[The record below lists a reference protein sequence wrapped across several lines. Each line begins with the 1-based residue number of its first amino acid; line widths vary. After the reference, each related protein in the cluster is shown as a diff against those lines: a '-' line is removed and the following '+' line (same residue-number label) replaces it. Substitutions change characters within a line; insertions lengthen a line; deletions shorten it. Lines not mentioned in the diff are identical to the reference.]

1 MQKKWAVFASLLTVG
16 TLLSGCSTGG
26 SKQANNANAKSLN
39 FVVQQE
45 MPTADLS
52 VASDTVSFTAL
63 NNVYE
68 GLYRQDKNNELVL
81 AGASEKP
88 EVSEDGLTYKFK
100 LRPDAK
106 WSNGDSVKA
115 QDYVY
120 GWQRTVDPKTASQY
134 AYLFSAIENG
144 KETNAGTKAVSD
156 LGIKAVGDYEIEIK
170 LSQAIPYF
178 ERLLT
183 LPIFFPQNQKVVEQY
198 GKDYAINSDNA
209 VYNGPYVLKNF
220 SGPGT
225 DDSWT
230 YAKNEQYW
238 DKSAVNLDSIN
249 VSVVKDSSTALN
261 LFKNNQADDIVLTG
275 ELAQQNRN
283 DEAYQSILQAT
294 TQYLEFNQRDSNSI
308 FKNDNLRKAIS
319 YSIDRKALTESI
331 LGNGSMP
338 SSGFVP
344 KNIMKSP
351 DGKDFTDAVGN
362 YLNQDTNQAKE
373 YWEKAKQELGIKSLN
388 FSILSSDTDASKKIV
403 EYLQN
408 AIQTNLEG
416 VKVNLTPVP
425 FSVRLDRAAAGN
437 FDLLMGSYGADYLDA
452 SSFSDLL
459 KSGVS
464 YNRGQWSNTQYDEL
478 INSAATSDVKSP
490 QKRFDDLV
498 NAEKIVM
505 SQQGV
510 SPLYQA
516 VEAHMT
522 NPKVKNYVAHP
533 AGAKF
538 DYKWLTVE

>member
-308 FKNDNLRKAIS
+308 FKNDNLRKA
-319 YSIDRKALTESI
+319 
-331 LGNGSMP
+331 
-338 SSGFVP
+338 
-344 KNIMKSP
+344 
-351 DGKDFTDAVGN
+351 
-362 YLNQDTNQAKE
+362 
-373 YWEKAKQELGIKSLN
+373 N
-388 FSILSSDTDASKKIV
+388 FIF
-403 EYLQN
+403 N
-408 AIQTNLEG
+408 
-416 VKVNLTPVP
+416 
-425 FSVRLDRAAAGN
+425 
-437 FDLLMGSYGADYLDA
+437 
-452 SSFSDLL
+452 
-459 KSGVS
+459 
-464 YNRGQWSNTQYDEL
+464 
-478 INSAATSDVKSP
+478 
-490 QKRFDDLV
+490 
-498 NAEKIVM
+498 
-505 SQQGV
+505 
-510 SPLYQA
+510 
-516 VEAHMT
+516 
-522 NPKVKNYVAHP
+522 
-533 AGAKF
+533 
-538 DYKWLTVE
+538 

>member
-1 MQKKWAVFASLLTVG
+1 MITYE
-16 TLLSGCSTGG
+16 
-26 SKQANNANAKSLN
+26 KQ
-39 FVVQQE
+39 
-45 MPTADLS
+45 
-52 VASDTVSFTAL
+52 
-63 NNVYE
+63 
-68 GLYRQDKNNELVL
+68 
-81 AGASEKP
+81 
-88 EVSEDGLTYKFK
+88 
-100 LRPDAK
+100 
-106 WSNGDSVKA
+106 
-115 QDYVY
+115 
-120 GWQRTVDPKTASQY
+120 
-134 AYLFSAIENG
+134 
-144 KETNAGTKAVSD
+144 
-156 LGIKAVGDYEIEIK
+156 
-170 LSQAIPYF
+170 
-178 ERLLT
+178 
-183 LPIFFPQNQKVVEQY
+183 
-198 GKDYAINSDNA
+198 
-209 VYNGPYVLKNF
+209 
-220 SGPGT
+220 
-225 DDSWT
+225 
-230 YAKNEQYW
+230 
-238 DKSAVNLDSIN
+238 
-249 VSVVKDSSTALN
+249 
-261 LFKNNQADDIVLTG
+261 
-275 ELAQQNRN
+275 
-283 DEAYQSILQAT
+283 
-294 TQYLEFNQRDSNSI
+294 
-308 FKNDNLRKAIS
+308 IS